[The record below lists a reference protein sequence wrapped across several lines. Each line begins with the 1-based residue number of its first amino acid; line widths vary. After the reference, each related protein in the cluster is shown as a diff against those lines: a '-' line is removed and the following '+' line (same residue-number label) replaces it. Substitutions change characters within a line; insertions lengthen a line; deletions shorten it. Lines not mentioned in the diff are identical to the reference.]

1 MKLANRI
8 TFLRIIIS
16 FIIVLILLFPFDS
29 AGITTLKIF
38 VNESIVVDIK
48 YIIVGFLFIIAS
60 FTDFLDG
67 FIARKC
73 NCCTDFGTM
82 MDSIADKI
90 LINSSLVLLA
100 TIGFIHPVIA
110 VVVVIRDIVVDS
122 IKRYVASKGLV
133 LGSIKTAKLKTVL
146 FMVSITMILFY
157 NLPFELINLKIA
169 DIILV
174 VATIISVSSM
184 IEYFSKMDKIIKEIK
199 N

>member
-1 MKLANRI
+1 
-8 TFLRIIIS
+8 
-16 FIIVLILLFPFDS
+16 LLFPFDS

-67 FIARKC
+67 FIARKY

-100 TIGFIHPVIA
+100 TIGFIHTVIA

>member
-38 VNESIVVDIK
+38 VSESIVVDIK
-48 YIIVGFLFIIAS
+48 YIVVGVLFIIAS

-67 FIARKC
+67 FIARKY
-73 NCCTDFGTM
+73 NCCSDFGTI

-90 LINSSLVLLA
+90 LIDSTLVLLA

-110 VVVVIRDIVVDS
+110 IVVIIRDIVVDS
-122 IKRYVASKGLV
+122 IKRYVASKGMV
-133 LGSIKTAKLKTVL
+133 LGSIKTARLKTIL
-146 FMVSITMILFY
+146 FMVSISMILFY

-174 VATIISVSSM
+174 VATIISVSSLF
-184 IEYFSKMDKIIKEIK
+184 EYFNHMKKILNKLDK
-199 N
+199 